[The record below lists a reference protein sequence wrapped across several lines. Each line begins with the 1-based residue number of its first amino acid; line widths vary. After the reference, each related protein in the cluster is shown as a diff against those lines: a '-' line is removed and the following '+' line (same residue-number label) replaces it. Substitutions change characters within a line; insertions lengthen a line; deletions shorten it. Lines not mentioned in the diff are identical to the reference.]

1 MSFTSIFDG
10 KTLDG
15 WKMAGE
21 GRFIVAELDA
31 TLQSEGGMDYC
42 GTQKN
47 IQKLHTQIGMEV
59 STKGDNSGVFV
70 RFSDPDN
77 NPNNAGR
84 EGYEIR

>member
-31 TLQSEGGMDYC
+31 TLQSEGGMGLLWYS
-42 GTQKN
+42 KN
-47 IQKLHTQIGMEV
+47 IQKLSYSNWNGKY
-59 STKGDNSGVFV
+59 TKGDNSGSFCSL
-70 RFSDPDN
+70 F
-77 NPNNAGR
+77 
-84 EGYEIR
+84 

>member
-1 MSFTSIFDG
+1 
-10 KTLDG
+10 
-15 WKMAGE
+15 
-21 GRFIVAELDA
+21 
-31 TLQSEGGMDYC
+31 
-42 GTQKN
+42 
-47 IQKLHTQIGMEV
+47 MEV

>member
-1 MSFTSIFDG
+1 MVRL
-10 KTLDG
+10 LDG

-31 TLQSEGGMDYC
+31 TLQSVGGMGLLWYS
-42 GTQKN
+42 KN